1 MREIRGIKNVSLR
14 QQTPENNDNTK
25 TKKANEVPVDWL
37 WQFLQ
42 TNHGKKTQIEANS
55 QEAVPLVKKRG
66 TTEKENRK
74 SKWVP
79 SEWQSASLP
88 IPPLFHITALES
100 TRHNWPSLILGGL
113 LASVKNSPPLSTN
126 LLERLSAKSRNA
138 GSRNEERPE
147 GGGGHNETR
156 AGSLKK
162 RGAKNVLPVASIF
175 KII

>member
-74 SKWVP
+74 SK
-79 SEWQSASLP
+79 
-88 IPPLFHITALES
+88 
-100 TRHNWPSLILGGL
+100 
-113 LASVKNSPPLSTN
+113 
-126 LLERLSAKSRNA
+126 
-138 GSRNEERPE
+138 
-147 GGGGHNETR
+147 
-156 AGSLKK
+156 
-162 RGAKNVLPVASIF
+162 
-175 KII
+175 